1 MEIDEAMTTLMTP
14 QGREDP
20 YPAYRALRAAGPLLQ
35 LAEGFYVAGGYDVVD
50 EILRDPRQRVQDAEL
65 LDRTNATWRDSPSV
79 QSITRSMLATNPPDH
94 TRMRRLA
101 SGAFTAR
108 RVGALR
114 DAVTGYAENLAGW
127 LASVGRDGVPVD
139 FMTEYAYALPL
150 RVICALLGIPGGDY
164 DWFRERAGELTTVLE
179 PQLTQVQLDDADRAT
194 REIEEYFTAFV
205 AERRAH
211 PRDDLT
217 SALIQTAD
225 GGDRLN
231 QAELLA
237 NLVLLLVA
245 GFETTANL
253 LGNGLSVLL
262 DRPELADRLR
272 QDPSL
277 ASSYVEEILRYDSS
291 VQLTTRYS
299 DEVTRYADVEVP
311 AGGAILMLLGAANRD
326 AARFVEPDRFDP
338 VRYGPGGG
346 AASPMSFGAGAHY
359 CLGAALAR
367 LEGQVALPVLVRE
380 LPVLA
385 RAGEPVRRDRLT
397 LRGYASLPVT
407 VA

>member
-14 QGREDP
+14 KGREDP
-20 YPAYRALRAAGPLLQ
+20 YPAYAVLRAAGPLLE
-35 LAEGFYVAGGYDVVD
+35 LSEGFYVASGYDVND
-50 EILRDPRQRVQDAEL
+50 ELLRDPRQRVQDADL
-65 LDRTNATWRDSPSV
+65 LDRTYPAWRDSASV
-79 QSITRSMLATNPPDH
+79 RSINRSMLAINPPDH
-94 TRMRRLA
+94 TRIRRLA

-114 DAVTGYAENLAGW
+114 ETITGYAENLAGW
-127 LASVGRDGVPVD
+127 LASVGRDGAPID

-150 RVICALLGIPGGDY
+150 RVICTLLGVPGGDY

-179 PQLTQVQLDDADRAT
+179 PQLTQGQLAEADRAT

-205 AERRAH
+205 AERRAA

-217 SALIQTAD
+217 TALIQAAD
-225 GGDRLN
+225 GGDRLSHE
-231 QAELLA
+231 ELLA

-262 DRPELADRLR
+262 DRPELAERLR
-272 QDPSL
+272 ADPSL
-277 ASSYVEEILRYDSS
+277 APSYVEEILRYDSS
-291 VQLTTRYS
+291 VQLTSRYS
-299 DEVTRYADVEVP
+299 EEATSYAGVDVP
-311 AGGAILMLLGAANRD
+311 PGAAVLMMLGAANHD
-326 AARFVEPDRFDP
+326 ETRFAEPGRFDP
-338 VRYGPGGG
+338 ARYQAG
-346 AASPMSFGAGAHY
+346 APSPLSFGAGAHY

-367 LEGQVALPVLVRE
+367 LEAQVAFPVLVRD
-380 LPVLA
+380 LPGLS

-407 VA
+407 VG